1 MSAPLIHTQVDR
13 RDGDDVWFRF
23 SLSQL
28 PDAPWKLHFCLARHI
43 DPGSVEGGELE
54 RQSGSYK
61 VLIPQTGASELR
73 FCCRSTPI
81 KRLSDMPRGFF
92 LSLPRASSGPQLM
105 PVELTGEELGLPQSA
120 TAAPDLPE
128 VEPLA
133 GIVPQPD
140 RLLLLEGNFR
150 LAERAHVSGPS
161 PLLGPLLAHFNEL
174 TGLALAQD
182 HDAEIRL
189 VESGLG
195 PEAYR
200 LTITPEEIVIAAGGE
215 AGWRHGLVSL
225 AQWYLQ
231 HGESLPCIE
240 LSDAPRFGFRGIFL
254 DCARHFHS
262 LATLKRLLRLM
273 SLYKFNRFHWHLTD
287 DEGWRLEI
295 KAFPQLTELAAWRG
309 HGLAVGPQLSGGP
322 EPYGGYYTQSEVR
335 ELVAYGAGLGITII
349 PEIDIPGHCHA
360 AIKALPELLVEEADR
375 SRYLSV
381 QYFDDNVLNP
391 ALPGTYRFL
400 EAVMDEVCE
409 LFPGPLVHMGGDE
422 VPSGVWTDSPACQQL
437 MKQQG
442 YQDCRELQGH
452 LLRHCQQYLAGK
464 GKRMLGWEEILH
476 GDKVSRDAT
485 IFAWTSFQAGLDA
498 AATGYP
504 VVMAPAQH
512 LYLDLAWSQDIHEP
526 GLYWAGTLNLA
537 QVYACDPAPA
547 DFHANDNILGVLSPL
562 WSELITSRDRLDYML
577 FPRMLATAEVAW
589 SAPARKGW
597 EHFAARLPGQL
608 QILDQLQVR
617 YRVPQR

>member
-1 MSAPLIHTQVDR
+1 MSAPLIHTQVER
-13 RDGDDVWFRF
+13 HDGKDVWFRF

-28 PDAPWKLHFCLARHI
+28 PAAHWKLHFCLARHI
-43 DPGSVEGGELE
+43 DPASLEGARLE

-61 VLIPQTGASELR
+61 VLIPAEGQRELR
-73 FCCRSTPI
+73 FCCRNTPI
-81 KRLSDMPRGFF
+81 KKLSDMPRGFF
-92 LSLPRASSGPQLM
+92 LSLPEASTGPQLM
-105 PVELTGEELGLPQSA
+105 PVVLADEDLGLPPSGPN
-120 TAAPDLPE
+120 APDLPK

-133 GIVPQPD
+133 GIVPLPD
-140 RLLLLEGNFR
+140 QRVLLEGNFR
-150 LAERAHVSGPS
+150 LAERAHVSGPGS
-161 PLLGPLLAHFNEL
+161 LTTLLDHFNEL
-174 TGLALAQD
+174 TGLALEQD
-182 HDAEIRL
+182 HDGEIRL
-189 VESGLG
+189 LEEPLAS
-195 PEAYR
+195 EAYR
-200 LTITPEEIVIAAGGE
+200 LTITQEGVTIAAAGE

-240 LSDAPRFGFRGIFL
+240 LVDAPRFGFRGIFL
-254 DCARHFHS
+254 DCARHFHT
-262 LATLKRLLRLM
+262 LATLKRLLKLM

-309 HGLAVGPQLSGGP
+309 HDLPVGPQLSGGA
-322 EPYGGYYTQSEVR
+322 EPYGGYYTQSEVT
-335 ELVAYGAGLGITII
+335 ELVSYASELGITVI

-375 SRYLSV
+375 SRYRSV

-391 ALPGTYRFL
+391 ALPGTYAFL
-400 EAVMDEVCE
+400 EAVIDEVCE
-409 LFPGPLVHMGGDE
+409 LFPDPQIHMGGDE
-422 VPSGVWTDSPACQQL
+422 VPTGVWTGSPACQQL
-437 MKQQG
+437 MQQEG

-498 AATGYP
+498 AAAGYP

-512 LYLDLAWSQDIHEP
+512 LYLDLAWNQDPGEP
-526 GLYWAGTLNLA
+526 GLYWAGTLNLE
-537 QVYACDPAPA
+537 QVYSCDPAPA
-547 DFHANDNILGVLSPL
+547 DFHASNNILGVLSPL
-562 WSELITSRDRLDYML
+562 WSELVTSRDRLDYMM

-589 SAPARKGW
+589 SDPAHKEW

-608 QILDQLQVR
+608 QILDQLQVG
-617 YRVPQR
+617 YRVPQK

>member
-61 VLIPQTGASELR
+61 VLIPQTGASELS
-73 FCCRSTPI
+73 FCCRNTPI

-92 LSLPRASSGPQLM
+92 LSLPQASGGPQLM
-105 PVELTGEELGLPQSA
+105 PVALTGEELGLPQSA
-120 TAAPDLPE
+120 AAAPDLPE

-200 LTITPEEIVIAAGGE
+200 LTITPEEIVIAASGE

-262 LATLKRLLRLM
+262 LATLKRLLKLM

-309 HGLAVGPQLSGGP
+309 HALPVGPQLSGGP

-400 EAVMDEVCE
+400 EAVMDEV
-409 LFPGPLVHMGGDE
+409 
-422 VPSGVWTDSPACQQL
+422 
-437 MKQQG
+437 
-442 YQDCRELQGH
+442 
-452 LLRHCQQYLAGK
+452 
-464 GKRMLGWEEILH
+464 
-476 GDKVSRDAT
+476 
-485 IFAWTSFQAGLDA
+485 
-498 AATGYP
+498 
-504 VVMAPAQH
+504 
-512 LYLDLAWSQDIHEP
+512 
-526 GLYWAGTLNLA
+526 
-537 QVYACDPAPA
+537 
-547 DFHANDNILGVLSPL
+547 
-562 WSELITSRDRLDYML
+562 
-577 FPRMLATAEVAW
+577 
-589 SAPARKGW
+589 
-597 EHFAARLPGQL
+597 
-608 QILDQLQVR
+608 
-617 YRVPQR
+617 

>member
-13 RDGDDVWFRF
+13 RDGEDVWFRF
-23 SLSQL
+23 NLSQL
-28 PDAPWKLHFCLARHI
+28 LAAPWKLHFCLARHI
-43 DPGSVEGGELE
+43 DPASLEGARLE

-61 VLIPQTGASELR
+61 VLIPAEGQSELR
-73 FCCRSTPI
+73 FCCRNTPI
-81 KRLSDMPRGFF
+81 KRLSDMPQGFF
-92 LSLPRASSGPQLM
+92 LSLPEASTGPQLM
-105 PVELTGEELGLPQSA
+105 PVTLVEQELGLPPSGPG
-120 TAAPDLPE
+120 APDLPE

-140 RLLLLEGNFR
+140 QLVLLEGNFR
-150 LAERAHVSGPS
+150 LAERAHVSGPGS
-161 PLLGPLLAHFNEL
+161 LTGLLAHFNEL
-174 TGLALAQD
+174 TGLALEQD

-189 VESGLG
+189 FEAPLAA
-195 PEAYR
+195 EAYR
-200 LTITPEEIVIAAGGE
+200 LTITPEGVTIAAAGE
-215 AGWRHGLVSL
+215 AGWRHGLTSL
-225 AQWYLQ
+225 AQGALQ

-240 LSDAPRFGFRGIFL
+240 LVDAPRFGFRGIFL
-254 DCARHFHS
+254 DCARHFHPVAS
-262 LATLKRLLRLM
+262 LKRLLKLM

-295 KAFPQLTELAAWRG
+295 KAFPQLTEIAAWRG
-309 HGLAVGPQLSGGP
+309 HDLPVGPQLSGGP

-335 ELVAYGAGLGITII
+335 ELVAYASALGITVI

-360 AIKALPELLVEEADR
+360 AIKALPGLLIEEADR

-391 ALPGTYRFL
+391 ALPGTYQFL
-400 EAVMDEVCE
+400 EAVIDEVCE
-409 LFPGPLVHMGGDE
+409 LFPGPLVNMGGDE
-422 VPSGVWTDSPACQQL
+422 VPTGVWTDSPACQQL
-437 MKQQG
+437 MQRQG

-452 LLRHCQQYLAGK
+452 LLRHCQQYLASK
-464 GKRMLGWEEILH
+464 GKQMLGWEEILH

-498 AATGYP
+498 AAAGYP

-512 LYLDLAWSQDIHEP
+512 LYLDLAWSQDPREP
-526 GLYWAGTLNLA
+526 GLYWAGTLNLE
-537 QVYACDPAPA
+537 QVYRCDPAPA

-562 WSELITSRDRLDYML
+562 WSELVTSRDRLDYML

-589 SAPARKGW
+589 SDATRKAW
-597 EHFAARLPGQL
+597 DHFAARLPGQL